1 MLNQVDI
8 IIQKVET
15 LLRGGTPNTFGAEL
29 LDLARSLL
37 SWLSSSSAI
46 ETFANVSEETKA
58 ELIASA
64 VKLHNK
70 ARNLAAQSLSEIR
83 AILKAC
89 AGWILSACGGDK
101 PKVLSVVIT
110 LLSKSGQEII
120 EGGKD
125 GEIGVACLNRAN
137 QVWSRATS
145 LAIQKDISP
154 IDWQDMK
161 MAIFWAN
168 LEKASLLAK
177 VGDAENVRRAISAAT
192 EIVQTLPPRLKLTF
206 ADRVYQLALQA
217 STQSHMTEEAVH
229 YSKTALNAV
238 DSAMLPYAPVDS
250 IDVEGTAVD
259 CVSLSSAVEVKR
271 LRLNIQLSL
280 VFLYLQNK

>member
-1 MLNQVDI
+1 MLNQVDN

-15 LLRGGTPNTFGAEL
+15 LLRGGTPSTFATEL
-29 LDLARSLL
+29 LNVARSLL
-37 SWLSSSSAI
+37 TWLSSENAI
-46 ETFANVSEETKA
+46 ETFTTASDETKA

-70 ARNLAAQSLSEIR
+70 ARNLAAQPLCEVR

-89 AGWILSACGGDK
+89 AGWILSLCGGDK

-120 EGGKD
+120 EGGRD
-125 GEIGVACLNRAN
+125 NETGVACLNRAN

-168 LEKASLLAK
+168 LEKANLLAK

-217 STQSHMTEEAVH
+217 STQNNMTEEAVH

-238 DSAMLPYAPVDS
+238 DSAMLPYAPADHLEA
-250 IDVEGTAVD
+250 EGAAVD
-259 CVSLSSAVEVKR
+259 CVSLSNAVEVKR